1 MVKSHVEESLGANP
15 ADAALNP
22 ADSVAMGVP
31 AARAPRLLESPRARA
46 FRALRHRPFRQL
58 FSAFLVNQT
67 GFWISHVSLQGLMA
81 HLSGSDATQ
90 QGRLFFA
97 MFIPAFALA
106 PLAGVAADRWD
117 RKRIVLACYVG
128 VAVVTI
134 ALASVVAA
142 GEATPLTL
150 QGFGFGLGLCFAFSG
165 PANMALAA
173 NAVPDEDLSSA
184 VSLQST
190 ANNLTRVVGPA
201 LAAPILAA
209 ARFEIAFI
217 VFAVAALV
225 AAFLTMRMQPR
236 PYVPDAEEGGIGARL
251 RAGLDHARERRP
263 ALPALITVAWV
274 SLFGVSHVALTPIFA
289 KEVLGDPGW
298 FSWIVVTTGIGAM
311 AGAITSGYQ
320 VATPTLRAAA
330 GQTFAFGVSLIAF
343 AASTSA
349 PVALI
354 VQVFVGYFYFAVM
367 TNLQRL
373 IQEIVAEQQRGR
385 VMSLFQ
391 VAWGGIV
398 PFGGLG
404 MGYAANAFGTPVTIA
419 VGGAF
424 LGVYAIALA
433 FVSPRLGPL
442 PADPRAR

>member
-46 FRALRHRPFRQL
+46 FRALRNPPFRLL

-97 MFIPAFALA
+97 MFIPAFVLA
-106 PLAGVAADRWD
+106 PMAGVAADRFD
-117 RKRIVLACYVG
+117 RKRIVLACYAG
-128 VAVVTI
+128 VAAVTA
-134 ALASVVAA
+134 ALAVAA
-142 GEATPLTL
+142 ASGSVTPLSL

-173 NAVPDEDLSSA
+173 NSVPDDDLSSA

-201 LAAPILAA
+201 LAAPLLATS
-209 ARFEIAFI
+209 RFEIAFA
-217 VFAVAALV
+217 VFTVAAIL
-225 AAFLTMRMQPR
+225 AALLTARMKPR
-236 PYVPDAEEGGIGARL
+236 PYEPEAEEGGILARL
-251 RAGLDHARERRP
+251 AAGLAHARERRP

-289 KEVLGDPGW
+289 KEVLGDADW
-298 FSWIVVTTGIGAM
+298 FAWIVVTTGIGAM
-311 AGAITSGYQ
+311 AGALTSGYR
-320 VATPTLRAAA
+320 VGRPTLRAAA
-330 GQTFAFGVSLIAF
+330 GQTFAFGMSLLAF
-343 AASTSA
+343 AASTSP
-349 PVALI
+349 PVALL

-398 PFGGLG
+398 PFGGLA
-404 MGYAANAFGTPVTIA
+404 MGYAADSLGTSVTIA
-419 VGGAF
+419 VGGAL
-424 LGVYAIALA
+424 LGVYASVLAL
-433 FVSPRLGPL
+433 VGPRLDPL
-442 PADPRAR
+442 SADA